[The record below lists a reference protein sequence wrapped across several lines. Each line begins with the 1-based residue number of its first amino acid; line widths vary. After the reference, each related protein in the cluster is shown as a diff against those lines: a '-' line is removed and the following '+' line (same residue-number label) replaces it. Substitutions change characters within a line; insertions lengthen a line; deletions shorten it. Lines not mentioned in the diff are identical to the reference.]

1 MVRCVAM
8 TSGLVDGVVERM
20 GVLGCCGRVVGSC
33 SGEWE
38 WAAAFCRL
46 VMLSR

>member
-20 GVLGCCGRVVGSC
+20 EGVWDVAGGLLVVAVVSVSV
-33 SGEWE
+33 SGGQLF
-38 WAAAFCRL
+38 ADL
-46 VMLSR
+46 